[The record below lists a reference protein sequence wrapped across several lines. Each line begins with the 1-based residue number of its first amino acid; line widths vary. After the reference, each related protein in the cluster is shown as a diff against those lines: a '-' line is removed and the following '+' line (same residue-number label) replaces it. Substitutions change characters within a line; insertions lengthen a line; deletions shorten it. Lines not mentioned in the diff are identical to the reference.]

1 LGKLF
6 LREAKGILAN
16 AALDPKTESN
26 YRLFAQMAAAAAAEV
41 HRAPGLDGAR
51 EKLREILQALAPRR
65 IVAASGELLAKL
77 ELAEAA
83 RAAGAALYTE
93 KLRRH
98 APAADLGVSQMD
110 LGIAETG
117 SIAQDATEAAARL
130 VSTLPPVHLAVL
142 RTEAIVPTLRDA
154 LARAGENGGPPPYWT
169 IITGPSRTAD
179 IERVLT
185 IGVHGP
191 ARLIILA
198 VDGAC

>member
-1 LGKLF
+1 M
-6 LREAKGILAN
+6 AN
-16 AALDPKTESN
+16 TALDPKTESN
-26 YRLFAQMAAAAAAEV
+26 YRLFAQMAAVASAEV
-41 HRAPGLDGAR
+41 HRAPDLGSAR
-51 EKLREILQALAPRR
+51 EKLREILQALGPRK
-65 IVAASGELLAKL
+65 IVAAPGELLAKL

-83 RAAGAALYTE
+83 QAAGAALCTD

-98 APAADLGVSQMD
+98 APAADLGISQMD

-117 SIAQDATEAAARL
+117 SVAQNATDTASRL

-142 RTEAIVPTLRDA
+142 RTDTIVPTLREA

-191 ARLIILA
+191 YRLIILA

>member
-1 LGKLF
+1 M
-6 LREAKGILAN
+6 AN
-16 AALDPKTESN
+16 SALDPQVEN
-26 YRLFAQMAAAAAAEV
+26 NFRLFARMAAAASAEV
-41 HRAPGLDGAR
+41 HRAPGLGSAR

-83 RAAGAALYTE
+83 RAAGASLYTDR
-93 KLRRH
+93 LRRH

-142 RTEAIVPTLRDA
+142 RTDAIVPTLRDA
-154 LARAGENGGPPPYWT
+154 LARAGEDGGPPPYWT

-198 VDGAC
+198 VDGTGEK